1 MSTLNYNPEIGP
13 PFPSSQPTYRPS
25 CPCYK
30 VSCLIT
36 GRGSVIITGDITLV
50 PGYYL
55 QLEMVGEQ
63 EKWGGK
69 QCEDVE
75 RDKQIKCTG
84 KAQLLSPQLDSFDF
98 TGH

>member
-1 MSTLNYNPEIGP
+1 MSTINYNPKIGP
-13 PFPSSQPTYRPS
+13 PFPSSQLTYRPS
-25 CPCYK
+25 CYK
-30 VSCLIT
+30 VCLIT
-36 GRGSVIITGDITLV
+36 GRGPVIITGDITLV

-69 QCEDVE
+69 QCEDLE

-84 KAQLLSPQLDSFDF
+84 KAQLLCPN
-98 TGH
+98 